1 MSDSLSVC
9 VAATKIAVAAA
20 TSAKSPKRGC
30 KNRENPVAKRCKSLQ
45 NLVKNRAKP
54 AKTKKT

>member
-1 MSDSLSVC
+1 MFYSLSANAVYA
-9 VAATKIAVAAA
+9 VAAVTIEAAA

-45 NLVKNRAKP
+45 NLLKNRP
-54 AKTKKT
+54 TP